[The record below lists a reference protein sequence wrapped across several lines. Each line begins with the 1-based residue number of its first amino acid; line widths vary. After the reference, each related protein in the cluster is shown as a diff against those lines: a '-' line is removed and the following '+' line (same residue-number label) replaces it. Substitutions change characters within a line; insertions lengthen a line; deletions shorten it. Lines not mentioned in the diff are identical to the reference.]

1 MIPQAHYDVA
11 LLREHAYYENYDLNI
26 VLDHR
31 TYTAEGGYKPIRDYG
46 LGYFNYPLAL
56 SKQILGKNILYGF
69 SMFVYNYFTLFLM
82 LYLVLLIFATNSS
95 DKFAFPSSN
104 NKHNASIGALSQT
117 VSQWFDFRSISN
129 KLKIGS
135 SKNKLKKFDSMN
147 DSDVDHQERGELHLN
162 NVNGVSIHTNNSNN
176 SSSTTS
182 RGSTTTYRDEHENDD
197 LEYQH
202 VKI

>member
-1 MIPQAHYDVA
+1 MIPQAHFDVA
-11 LLREHAYYENYDLNI
+11 LLREHAYYDNYDLSI

-56 SKQILGKNILYGF
+56 SKQILHKNILYGI

-82 LYLVLLIFATNSS
+82 VYVVLIILATTSNSS
-95 DKFAFPSSN
+95 GKFSVSAEGNKRMSS
-104 NKHNASIGALSQT
+104 LSQS
-117 VSQWFDFRSISN
+117 VSQWFDLRSVMG

-135 SKNKLKKFDSMN
+135 SSKDRLKKFDSMN
-147 DSDVDHQERGELHLN
+147 DSDVDHQERGELHQ
-162 NVNGVSIHTNNSNN
+162 NGVSHNSKTN
-176 SSSTTS
+176 SSASS
-182 RGSTTTYRDEHENDD
+182 RGSATTYSNDREEYEADD